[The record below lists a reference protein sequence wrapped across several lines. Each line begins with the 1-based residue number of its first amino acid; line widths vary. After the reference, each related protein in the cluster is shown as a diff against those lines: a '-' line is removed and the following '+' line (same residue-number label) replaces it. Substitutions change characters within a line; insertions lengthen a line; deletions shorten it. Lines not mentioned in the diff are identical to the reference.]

1 MNWDQ
6 LDWTALDRL
15 RDLFLRGTPARG
27 PYWRSDSD
35 LANYDFTYGERIGWK
50 WDAVLRGLDPGE
62 WRSSKSVVVDW
73 GCGSGVG
80 GRRIVDW
87 LGSDAVAELHLV
99 DHSALA
105 VQYAASAATAR
116 WPGLRVQTGL
126 VPPDSPISLL
136 VISHVLNELD
146 GAGRGEM
153 RRMIGQAETV
163 LWVEPGT
170 HGTSRDLGAI
180 RDELLGRFDIVAP
193 CLHREQCGVNRP
205 GNEGHWCH
213 FFARPPGSL
222 FSESGWVRF
231 AQRAGIDLRS
241 LPYCYLV
248 LTRRPR
254 ERPQEDGS
262 NRQKIRILGLPRKYK
277 GFAKIFGCQTSGVD
291 DLVLQKRDVS
301 DFFKRLDELS
311 GRSLLARV
319 DGYRLK
325 EVLVEALS
333 GVSKADGE
341 GSELL

>member
-15 RDLFLRGTPARG
+15 RDLFLRGTPTLG
-27 PYWRSDSD
+27 PYWQSVSD

-50 WDAVLRGLDPGE
+50 WDAVLQGLDPGE
-62 WRSSKSVVVDW
+62 WRSSTGAIVDW
-73 GCGSGVG
+73 GCGSGVA

-87 LGSDAVAELHLV
+87 LGGDAVAGLHLI

-105 VQYAASAATAR
+105 VQYAAAAATTR
-116 WPGLRVQTGL
+116 WPGLRVQTGP
-126 VPPDSPISLL
+126 VPPDKPISLL

-146 GAGRGEM
+146 GAGRGEL

-170 HGTSRDLGAI
+170 HSASRDLGAI

-193 CLHREQCGVNRP
+193 CPHRELCGVIRP

-213 FFARPPGSL
+213 FFARPPGGI
-222 FSESGWVRF
+222 FAESSWVRF

-254 ERPQEDGS
+254 EQPQKDG
-262 NRQKIRILGLPRKYK
+262 NDRQEIRILGLPRKYK
-277 GFAKIFGCQTSGVD
+277 GFAKVFGCQISGVG
-291 DLVLQKRDVS
+291 DLVLQKRDAR
-301 DFFKRLDELS
+301 DLFKRLDELS

-319 DGYRLK
+319 EGDRLK
-325 EVLVEALS
+325 EVFLEAP
-333 GVSKADGE
+333 
-341 GSELL
+341 SESQTEM